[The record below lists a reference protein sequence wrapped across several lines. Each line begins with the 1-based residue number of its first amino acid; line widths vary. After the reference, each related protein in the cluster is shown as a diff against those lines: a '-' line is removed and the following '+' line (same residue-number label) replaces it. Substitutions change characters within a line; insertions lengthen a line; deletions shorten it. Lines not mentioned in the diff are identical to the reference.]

1 MNKREVIKELFAE
14 AYKQGYS
21 INSLAEEM
29 GYTSNYI
36 STIKNGKPAS
46 KKFIR
51 SISGVL
57 NFNISESFSVKK
69 NDPEKKPDPVPVSEP
84 VSEPDSVPKPK
95 PESPEPPEPEIDDN
109 EVTFL

>member
-69 NDPEKKPDPVPVSEP
+69 NDPEKKPDPVPD
-84 VSEPDSVPKPK
+84 PDSVPKPK

>member
-51 SISGVL
+51 SLSGVL

-69 NDPEKKPDPVPVSEP
+69 NEPEQKPDPVPVSEQVP
-84 VSEPDSVPKPK
+84 DPDSVPKPK

>member
-69 NDPEKKPDPVPVSEP
+69 NDPEKKPDPVPD
-84 VSEPDSVPKPK
+84 PDSVPKPK
-95 PESPEPPEPEIDDN
+95 PESPEPPDPEIDDN